1 MIKNFLQSL
10 NVMYSILFNKIYKL
24 QEDKKKSFIKLIY
37 KDSKTVKL
45 IKDNPYL
52 LNKALVGNKIIYKF
66 IFYIIVIT
74 VVFLI
79 LLIFVDETER
89 LNYFATIYI
98 GLCVTGVIQFVPKA
112 IDLLDEVDHET
123 IYAKD
128 DEKKNLENKD
138 GIENEIVKVL
148 KSIDKKLS
156 CCSSNHR
163 DGKYI
168 GIGKNK
174 VRK

>member
-1 MIKNFLQSL
+1 MIIKK
-10 NVMYSILFNKIYKL
+10 ILLYYCVLRKKEYEISDDEKL
-24 QEDKKKSFIKLIY
+24 AFIKLIY
-37 KDSKTVKL
+37 KNSKTVNQ
-45 IKDNPYL
+45 IKEDKRL
-52 LNKALVGNKIIYKF
+52 LNMAFSGYKSIFVIRMFFTLV
-66 IFYIIVIT
+66 
-74 VVFLI
+74 I
-79 LLIFVDETER
+79 LLFFSLQYVFNNFER
-89 LNYFATIYI
+89 LNYFATLFI
-98 GLCVTGVIQFVPKA
+98 GIAVVELAQYLPRA
-112 IDLLDEVDHET
+112 IELLNEVDHET

-156 CCSSNHR
+156 CSSSNHR